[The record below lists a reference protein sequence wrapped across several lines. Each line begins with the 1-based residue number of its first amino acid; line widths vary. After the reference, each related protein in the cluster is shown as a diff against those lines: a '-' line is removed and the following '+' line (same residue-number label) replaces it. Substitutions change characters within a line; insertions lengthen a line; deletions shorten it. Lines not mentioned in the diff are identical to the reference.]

1 MMPPSSLSV
10 AVHVALVAMPVA
22 AYFLVLG
29 VVNSRP
35 RAKLFTARQDFALLM
50 GALAP
55 LLLLPAW
62 SLLGGNPGNW
72 VVLAMAVAGVASVL
86 APRPGSWVIYNIGAR
101 RVRRL
106 VETALDE
113 AGLGPLPTGQEDLG
127 GGRSVRISEFAQLRN
142 VSIRTRGLDQRQQQA
157 VQQAL
162 SRQLEAVEAPPHPM
176 AAAMLLVAAFM
187 MAAPLAL
194 VAREAPQIVRLISD
208 LLQ

>member
-1 MMPPSSLSV
+1 MMPLSSLSV

-35 RAKLFTARQDFALLM
+35 RAQLLTARQDFALLM

-55 LLLLPAW
+55 LLLTPVWA
-62 SLLGGNPGNW
+62 LLGANPGNW
-72 VVLAMAVAGVASVL
+72 VVLAMMVAGVAFVL
-86 APRPGSWVIYNIGAR
+86 APRPGSWVIYNISDRRAR
-101 RVRRL
+101 LL
-106 VETALDE
+106 VEAAME
-113 AGLGPLPTGQEDLG
+113 QIGLASSNSEGCLELGQ
-127 GGRSVRISEFAQLRN
+127 GRSVRISEFALLRN
-142 VSIRTRGLDQRQQQA
+142 VSIRTRGLDERQQQA

-208 LLQ
+208 LL